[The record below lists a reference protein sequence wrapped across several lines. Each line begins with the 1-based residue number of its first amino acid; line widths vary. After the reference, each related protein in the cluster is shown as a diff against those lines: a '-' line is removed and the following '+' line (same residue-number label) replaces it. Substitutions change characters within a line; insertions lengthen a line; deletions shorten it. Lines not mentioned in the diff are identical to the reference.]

1 MTSIDPS
8 THPSDALDVVTIW
21 DGPVFY
27 RQHNALA
34 EQRPPLLLL
43 HGWGGSSRYWRPTLA
58 EFGVDRR
65 VIAPDLPGF
74 GASPAL
80 RAAANAD
87 QLAAAV
93 VAFADAMGLEQ
104 FDLNGHSFCAM
115 VAIYVAARHPERVRR
130 LVLTC
135 VSTFRTERERLIVAQ
150 IHHVLALWMALR
162 RPWMARSRPFY
173 RMVGKRFFHRLPTDD
188 AILRDAFADFLQM
201 DRRTSIESA
210 ASSGD
215 AIINP
220 TMARLTQPTLV
231 VGARQDKIMPP
242 SGTPEVARL
251 IPGSRLIWLEACGHL
266 PMIEQPALYHQTVRA
281 FLDG

>member
-1 MTSIDPS
+1 MASIEPS
-8 THPSDALDVVTIW
+8 TDPSDALEVVTIA
-21 DGPVFY
+21 DSSVFY
-27 RQHNALA
+27 RQRNAPSV
-34 EQRPPLLLL
+34 QQPPLLLL

-74 GASPAL
+74 GASPPL
-80 RAAANAD
+80 RSAATAD
-87 QLAAAV
+87 RLAESV
-93 VAFADAMGLEQ
+93 VTFADALGLEQ

-115 VAIYVAARHPERVRR
+115 VAVYVAARYPERVRR

-135 VSTFRTERERLIVAQ
+135 VSTFRSERERQMVAQ
-150 IHHVLALWMALR
+150 LHHVLALWMSLR

-173 RMVGKRFFHRLPTDD
+173 RMVGTRFFHRLPTDD
-188 AILRDAFADFLQM
+188 AILRDAFTDFLQM
-201 DRRTSIESA
+201 DRRTSLESA

-215 AIINP
+215 ATINP

-231 VGARQDKIMPP
+231 VGARQDRIMPP
-242 SGTPEVARL
+242 AGTPEVARL
-251 IPGSRLIWLEACGHL
+251 IPGSRLVWLEECGHL
-266 PMIEQPALYHQTVRA
+266 PMIEQPTRYHQTVRS

>member
-1 MTSIDPS
+1 MASIEPS
-8 THPSDALDVVTIW
+8 TDPSDALEVATIA
-21 DGPVFY
+21 DGSVFY
-27 RQHNALA
+27 RQRNTPSA
-34 EQRPPLLLL
+34 QQPPLLLL

-74 GASPAL
+74 GASPPL
-80 RAAANAD
+80 RSPATAD
-87 QLAAAV
+87 RLAESV
-93 VAFADAMGLEQ
+93 VAFADALGLEQ

-115 VAIYVAARHPERVRR
+115 VAAYVAARYPERVRR

-135 VSTFRTERERLIVAQ
+135 VSTFRSERERQMVAQ
-150 IHHVLALWMALR
+150 LHHVLALWMSLR

-173 RMVGKRFFHRLPTDD
+173 RMVGTRFFHRLPTDD
-188 AILRDAFADFLQM
+188 AILRDAFTDFLQM
-201 DRRTSIESA
+201 DRRTSLESA

-215 AIINP
+215 ATINP

-231 VGARQDKIMPP
+231 VGARQDRIMPP
-242 SGTPEVARL
+242 AGTPEVARL
-251 IPGSRLIWLEACGHL
+251 IPGSRLVWLEECGHL
-266 PMIEQPALYHQTVRA
+266 PMIEQPTRYHQTVRS

>member
-8 THPSDALDVVTIW
+8 THPSDLLEVVTIG

-27 RQHNALA
+27 RQHHALV

-43 HGWGGSSRYWRPTLA
+43 HGWGGSSRYWRPTLT

-74 GASPAL
+74 GASPPL
-80 RAAANAD
+80 RGAANAD

-150 IHHVLALWMALR
+150 IHHVLTLWMALR

-251 IPGSRLIWLEACGHL
+251 IPGSRLIWLEECGHL
-266 PMIEQPALYHQTVRA
+266 PMIEQPTLYHQTVRT